1 MMQVGRWSLLVLVW
15 LVLTCAGCQSTGTEL
30 SGLAEQPPLD
40 YAVLVTGGAFLDRL
54 PDERVGT
61 FAVGPPAEGMG
72 RVEPLSMEQ
81 VLSALQAGVVFQR
94 VVVDPDDDHRARIL
108 QQLKTG
114 EQPEQLLAFLQ
125 STRDQG
131 YDLMLVIEQLTD
143 APILGEG
150 INNRWPVTL
159 ATWLLLGVGMFIP
172 DHTFESGASLRFTLR
187 DLQTGAV
194 LYDQL
199 LFGGPV
205 DLSMVERTN
214 FLGILTSVIVPPF
227 WVYNDDANVNTGV
240 RDVVSRRL
248 LTSLAR
254 DLKSELARQRLRENA
269 IASMSLADRRLV
281 IDAAESLTTVR
292 LRSASVSLPAETA
305 LAFERR
311 LLASMDQEGARFVY
325 QAQLPDACPEG
336 LLQVLAETITGDVAS
351 ATLVAGG
358 SR

>member
-1 MMQVGRWSLLVLVW
+1 MMQTGRCSLLVLLW
-15 LVLTCAGCQSTGTEL
+15 LVLSCAGCQSTGTEL

-54 PDERVGT
+54 PDDRAGT
-61 FAVGPPAEGMG
+61 FSGDVPDEGLG
-72 RVEPLSMEQ
+72 RVEPLTMDQ

-94 VVVDPDDDHRARIL
+94 VVADPDADHRARIL
-108 QQLKTG
+108 EQLKTG
-114 EQPEQLLAFLQ
+114 EQPEQLLEFLQ

-150 INNRWPVTL
+150 INSRWPVTL

-240 RDVVSRRL
+240 RSVVSRRL

-254 DLKSELARQRLRENA
+254 DLKSELARQRLRENT
-269 IASMSLADRRLV
+269 IASFALADRQVV

-292 LRSASVSLPAETA
+292 LRAASATLSPEVA

-311 LLASMDQEGARFVY
+311 LLASMVQVGVRFVY
-325 QAQLPDACPEG
+325 QAELPAELPDG
-336 LLQVLAETITGDVAS
+336 RLQVLAGTITGDVAS

-358 SR
+358 DQ

>member
-1 MMQVGRWSLLVLVW
+1 MSHFGRFRLLLMVWAVL
-15 LVLTCAGCQSTGTEL
+15 LCAGCRSTGTEL

-40 YAVLVTGGAFLDRL
+40 YAVLVTGGAYLNRL
-54 PDERVGT
+54 PDQRVGT
-61 FAVGPPAEGMG
+61 FAGGNSSRGNDSE
-72 RVEPLSMEQ
+72 EPLSMEQ

-94 VVVDPDDDHRARIL
+94 VVADQDNGHRARIL
-108 QQLKTG
+108 QQLRNG
-114 EQPEQLLAFLQ
+114 EQPDQLLAFLQ
-125 STRDQG
+125 ATRDQG

-150 INNRWPVTL
+150 INSRWPVTL
-159 ATWLLLGVGMFIP
+159 STWLLLGVGMFIP

-194 LYDQL
+194 VYDQL

-240 RDVVSRRL
+240 RSVVSRRL

-254 DLKSELARQRLRENA
+254 DLKSELARQRLRENT
-269 IASMSLADRRLV
+269 IASFALAGRELV
-281 IDAAESLTTVR
+281 IDAAESVTTVR
-292 LRSASVSLPAETA
+292 LRSSSGSLSGAVA

-311 LLASMDQEGARFVY
+311 LLASMGQADGRFVY
-325 QAQLPDACPEG
+325 QAELPVDCPQG
-336 LLQVLAETITGDVAS
+336 LLQVLAGTITGEVAS
-351 ATLVAGG
+351 ATLMVGG
-358 SR
+358 VQ